1 MRLIDRIALNRAVQ
15 MILSF
20 ILSLVKIFKKES
32 DNLTPDGP
40 SKPKRRPVKDLL
52 DNVLPWRK

>member
-32 DNLTPDGP
+32 DNPAPGGP
-40 SKPKRRPVKDLL
+40 AKPKRRPVKDLL

>member
-1 MRLIDRIALNRAVQ
+1 MRLIDRIALNRAVA

-32 DNLTPDGP
+32 DSPTPSGP
-40 SKPKRRPVKDLL
+40 VKPKKRLVKDLL

>member
-1 MRLIDRIALNRAVQ
+1 MRLIDRIAISRAVQ

-32 DNLTPDGP
+32 DNPTPDGP
-40 SKPKRRPVKDLL
+40 AKPKKRPVKDLL